1 MWGTTSFCDELTDD
15 FGGPFEGT
23 SIDNCRLFGRLAEIQ
38 SHGVLGL
45 LQHYPPINGHRQPGG
60 ACPKSANTGLS
71 RCDHLTDFAPYGK
84 YTADQAI

>member
-23 SIDNCRLFGRLAEIQ
+23 SIDNCRLFGRLAGIQ

-45 LQHYPPINGHRQPGG
+45 LQQYQGQ
-60 ACPKSANTGLS
+60 S
-71 RCDHLTDFAPYGK
+71 
-84 YTADQAI
+84 

>member
-45 LQHYPPINGHRQPGG
+45 LQHYRHLADLAVSGRMSAVEGRPDFNIELP
-60 ACPKSANTGLS
+60 APKG
-71 RCDHLTDFAPYGK
+71 RAP
-84 YTADQAI
+84 

>member
-23 SIDNCRLFGRLAEIQ
+23 SIDNCRLFGRLAGIQ

-45 LQHYPPINGHRQPGG
+45 LQQYPPINGHRQPGG
-60 ACPKSANTGLS
+60 ARSKPAQRGKLPSLGNWPRFSCAER
-71 RCDHLTDFAPYGK
+71 RCL
-84 YTADQAI
+84 